1 MVPKGAGEPVDP
13 LGTTQHPLTMGEA
26 ATYLSVCSLRQPSPA
41 ALEGHGKI
49 PGETRDKEEPTSG
62 QGLSAKQKGS
72 LLRKRLLNT
81 P

>member
-49 PGETRDKEEPTSG
+49 PGETRDKEEP
-62 QGLSAKQKGS
+62 QGRVSQPN
-72 LLRKRLLNT
+72 KRDLYSERGF
-81 P
+81 